1 MTTTPKFPEPPPQ
14 YPVSLW
20 ESIGIAIGAVLLVAV
35 GLAGLGV
42 KALNNAFN
50 PQRAEAIA
58 RSVITYQIPGGTE
71 GLFGANLGGAK
82 IAVVSS
88 TASPQ
93 GIAPETSPLP
103 AIELLVAR
111 IPASQETE
119 EIVPQETA
127 ANEFFSGFS
136 FSYQVEGV
144 FQVRQA
150 ATEYKSFC
158 GSVVPVTV
166 TRGDLTLPNQS
177 TIPALKYEAS
187 IDRTTESYMAIITAV
202 GQSAEKQA
210 EEVFSSLKCSS

>member
-1 MTTTPKFPEPPPQ
+1 MTPTPNFPESPPQ

-20 ESIGIAIGAVLLVAV
+20 EGIGIAVGAVLLVAV
-35 GLAGLGV
+35 GLAGLGI

-82 IAVVSS
+82 VAVVGSN
-88 TASPQ
+88 APPK
-93 GIAPETSPLP
+93 GISEVAPPLP

-136 FSYQVEGV
+136 FS
-144 FQVRQA
+144 
-150 ATEYKSFC
+150 
-158 GSVVPVTV
+158 
-166 TRGDLTLPNQS
+166 
-177 TIPALKYEAS
+177 
-187 IDRTTESYMAIITAV
+187 
-202 GQSAEKQA
+202 
-210 EEVFSSLKCSS
+210 